1 MTRQHREGPLS
12 AEEKLLMKY
21 LDQYALC
28 RHKKLQLEHRKQ
40 EILTEFDY
48 PISGIK
54 YDGMPK
60 GNKLSDSSANLAIKL
75 DEKVAE
81 IETKI
86 LKQKEKT
93 AQILLEVMS
102 VIECLP
108 LYSRERD
115 ILELKFID
123 SLKWEDVC
131 KVVSMSRS
139 AAYKYFKDG
148 LSKLLTF
155 EKVQKILEEFKQ
167 RLEDEGVCS

>member
-21 LDQYALC
+21 LDQYDLC
-28 RHKKLQLEHRKQ
+28 KHKKLQLERRKRD
-40 EILTEFDY
+40 ILTEFDY
-48 PISGIK
+48 PISGIR

-60 GNKLSDSSANLAIKL
+60 GNKLSDSSASLAIKL
-75 DEKVAE
+75 DEIE
-81 IETKI
+81 IKI
-86 LKQKEKT
+86 LQQKEKT
-93 AQILLEVMS
+93 AQTLLEVMS
-102 VIECLP
+102 VLECLP
-108 LYSRERD
+108 LHSRERD
-115 ILELKFID
+115 VLELKFID

-155 EKVQKILEEFKQ
+155 EKVQKILKEFKQ
-167 RLEDEGVCS
+167 RLEDEGECL